1 MRSLI
6 NRLVYLI
13 FVVINIYLYTFLI
26 TFNNDCST
34 YCTRTFVVER
44 RGKRVRDPLEGYIKA
59 PSTRHVLAIFHCVT
73 FVLQE
78 NLAIPD
84 DIY

>member
-1 MRSLI
+1 MIAPLTAREHLSW
-6 NRLVYLI
+6 NV
-13 FVVINIYLYTFLI
+13 
-26 TFNNDCST
+26 C
-34 YCTRTFVVER
+34 

-59 PSTRHVLAIFHCVT
+59 PSTRHVLAIFH

>member
-1 MRSLI
+1 MIAPLTAREHLSW
-6 NRLVYLI
+6 NV
-13 FVVINIYLYTFLI
+13 
-26 TFNNDCST
+26 C
-34 YCTRTFVVER
+34 
-44 RGKRVRDPLEGYIKA
+44 RGKRGRDPLEGYIKA